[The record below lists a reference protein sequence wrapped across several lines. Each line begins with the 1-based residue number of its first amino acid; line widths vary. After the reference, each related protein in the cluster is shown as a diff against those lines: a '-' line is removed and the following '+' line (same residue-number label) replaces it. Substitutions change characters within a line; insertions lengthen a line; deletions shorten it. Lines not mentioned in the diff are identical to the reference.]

1 MSEVTR
7 DDIDESNPQLA
18 ITEDTSEVAE
28 ETEGAAYSQ
37 VSSVSVT
44 RSTRNGFS
52 SGLLSLDQPMYCNN
66 LEGCS
71 DLPCRAIE
79 FSDDGSLLVSG
90 GGDGRI
96 LIWNIEQVLD
106 SPLRPTPLVVQS
118 EKFDCSLAVST
129 DNSRIFATVGPQIL
143 IYDTR
148 T

>member
-37 VSSVSVT
+37 ISYFSVT
-44 RSTRNGFS
+44 R

>member
-1 MSEVTR
+1 M

-37 VSSVSVT
+37 ISYFSVT
-44 RSTRNGFS
+44 RSV
-52 SGLLSLDQPMYCNN
+52 LLSLDQPMYCNN
-66 LEGCS
+66 LEPCS
-71 DLPCRAIE
+71 DLSCRAIE

-106 SPLRPTPLVVQS
+106 STLRPTPLVVQS